1 MSGNSVKV
9 VILGDS
15 SVGKTSLI
23 QRYISGRTD
32 IQNSTLGAVFVKL
45 EHHFKNKEEMSN
57 GFYNVPIA
65 VNEPVKGYSPGSP
78 ERTELLAEYKRMYNT
93 TVDIPMYIGDK
104 KVFTN
109 DKRNLSPPHEHAHVI
124 GTSNYG
130 GEKEVRDAIDASM
143 AAREKWAN
151 MSWENRAS
159 IFLKAADL
167 LAGPFRAK
175 LNAAT
180 MLAQSKNVMQAEI
193 DAACEL
199 IDFWKFNAHYAREFH
214 DQLQPLVSPEGT
226 LNTTEIRPLE
236 GFILAITPFNFTSI
250 AANLPS
256 APALVG
262 CTAIWKPSRN
272 SYYSNYL
279 LMQLMMEAGLPDGVI
294 NFLPGSGSE
303 ITETAL
309 ANPDFAGI
317 HFTGSTSVFQGIW
330 QRIAK
335 ALPSLKGYPRIVGE
349 TGGKDFVVAHPD
361 CDQKGLTVALLRG
374 AFEYQGQKCSAAS
387 RAYIPTSVWNGI
399 EEKIILETNKIK
411 MGDCNDF
418 TNFMTS
424 VIDERAFNKITG
436 YIERAKNDSKCNI
449 IVGGGSD
456 NSKGWFIEPTI
467 IVTTNPKSETMVE
480 EIFGPVLTVY
490 VYQDDYFE
498 DILDMCDKASPYALT
513 GSIFSSN
520 EENIQK
526 AYNKLRFTAGNFY
539 INDKPTG
546 AVVAQQPFGGARAS
560 GTNDKAGGPLNLL
573 RWISPRSV
581 KRNNLKIHDWTYPF
595 MDES

>member
-1 MSGNSVKV
+1 MSS
-9 VILGDS
+9 
-15 SVGKTSLI
+15 
-23 QRYISGRTD
+23 
-32 IQNSTLGAVFVKL
+32 
-45 EHHFKNKEEMSN
+45 H
-57 GFYNVPIA
+57 PI
-65 VNEPVKGYSPGSP
+65 NEPILDYEAGS
-78 ERTELLAEYKRMYNT
+78 EHKSNLKKELNKQLNE
-93 TVDIPMYIGDK
+93 VLEIPCIVNGK
-104 KVFTN
+104 KVYTN
-109 DKRNLSPPHEHAHVI
+109 NTVIQVVPHNHKHILANVHLA
-124 GTSNYG
+124 GK
-130 GEKEVRDAIDASM
+130 KEIEEACKSAIKAQTD
-143 AAREKWAN
+143 WIN
-151 MSWENRAS
+151 MGMENRAQ
-159 IFLKAADL
+159 IFERCADL
-167 LAGPFRAK
+167 LANKWRMRI
-175 LNAAT
+175 NAAT
-180 MLAQSKNVMQAEI
+180 MLNQSKTVFQAEV

-199 IDFWKFNAHYAREFH
+199 IDFWRFNAHYAREFH

-236 GFILAITPFNFTSI
+236 GFVLAITPFNFTSI

>member
-1 MSGNSVKV
+1 MSSHP
-9 VILGDS
+9 
-15 SVGKTSLI
+15 T
-23 QRYISGRTD
+23 
-32 IQNSTLGAVFVKL
+32 
-45 EHHFKNKEEMSN
+45 
-57 GFYNVPIA
+57 
-65 VNEPVKGYSPGSP
+65 NEPVLNYEPGSKHKSDLKNEIDKQLKEILEIP
-78 ERTELLAEYKRMYNT
+78 CIVNGREVYTNNTVVQVVPHNHKHILANVHLAGKKEIKEACESAVNAQTDWIALGMEKRAQIFEKCAELLANEWRMK
-93 TVDIPMYIGDK
+93 I
-104 KVFTN
+104 
-109 DKRNLSPPHEHAHVI
+109 
-124 GTSNYG
+124 
-130 GEKEVRDAIDASM
+130 
-143 AAREKWAN
+143 
-151 MSWENRAS
+151 
-159 IFLKAADL
+159 
-167 LAGPFRAK
+167 
-175 LNAAT
+175 NAAT
-180 MLAQSKNVMQAEI
+180 MLNQSKTAFQAEV

-199 IDFWKFNAHYAREFH
+199 IDFWRFNAHYAREFH

-279 LMQLMMEAGLPDGVI
+279 LMQLMMEAGLPNGVI
-294 NFLPGSGSE
+294 NFLPGSGAE

-317 HFTGSTSVFQGIW
+317 HFTGSTNVFQGIW
-330 QRIAK
+330 QRVAQ

-361 CDQKGLTVALLRG
+361 CDQRGLTIALLRG

-387 RAYIPTSVWNGI
+387 RAYIPNSVWDGI
-399 EEKIILETNKIK
+399 ENDLISEMNKIK
-411 MGDCNDF
+411 IGDCNDF
-418 TNFMTS
+418 TNFMTA
-424 VIDERAFNKITG
+424 VIDEKAFNKITE
-436 YIERAKNDSKCNI
+436 YIERAKNNTECSI
-449 IVGGGSD
+449 VVGGGSD

-467 IVTTNPKSETMVE
+467 ILAKNPDSETMVE

-490 VYQDDYFE
+490 IYQDE
-498 DILDMCDKASPYALT
+498 DFDNILDICDKASPYALT

-526 AYNKLRFTAGNFY
+526 AYDRLRFTAGNFY

-581 KRNNLKIHDWTYPF
+581 KRNNLKIHEWEYPF